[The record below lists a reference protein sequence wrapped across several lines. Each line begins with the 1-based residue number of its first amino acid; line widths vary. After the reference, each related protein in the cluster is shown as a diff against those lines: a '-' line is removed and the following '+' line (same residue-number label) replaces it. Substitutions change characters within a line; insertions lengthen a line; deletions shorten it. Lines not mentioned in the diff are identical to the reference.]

1 MIVFHLR
8 NLNKKTSKGIM
19 VKAQS
24 VWALNSQYDGQIIR
38 GFFLEGFLCERKY
51 KYCCP

>member
-1 MIVFHLR
+1 MVKSIMGANKVQFCQSHVEYAIGLEFFRQMIVFHLR

-24 VWALNSQYDGQIIR
+24 V
-38 GFFLEGFLCERKY
+38 
-51 KYCCP
+51 